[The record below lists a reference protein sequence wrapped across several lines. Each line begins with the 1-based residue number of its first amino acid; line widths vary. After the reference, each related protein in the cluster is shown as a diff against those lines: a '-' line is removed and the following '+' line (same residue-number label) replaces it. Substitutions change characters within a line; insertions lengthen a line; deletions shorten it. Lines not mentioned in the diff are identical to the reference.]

1 MQWCLGKI
9 DETWWNSTGMRP
21 YVDPRPGSV
30 SSQPSQPQSLSV
42 ILASRVQYPAPIH
55 LGSRH
60 PWRSCEGIPTRFQHG
75 TSNYNLILLYNLL
88 QSIIYNL
95 LCILLLSLTLHLLYL
110 LTLVLAPSKTER
122 KKRHSWATAV
132 TPKTMASRIVF
143 GATKNT
149 HQVVLRSHSAPVN
162 NSILLKN
169 HEKPMMIYHDMI
181 HY

>member
-1 MQWCLGKI
+1 
-9 DETWWNSTGMRP
+9 MRP

-132 TPKTMASRIVF
+132 TPKTWNDHGF
-143 GATKNT
+143 
-149 HQVVLRSHSAPVN
+149 QDCLRCDEEHPSSGPAIAQCTCEQFYPV
-162 NSILLKN
+162 
-169 HEKPMMIYHDMI
+169 EKP
-181 HY
+181 